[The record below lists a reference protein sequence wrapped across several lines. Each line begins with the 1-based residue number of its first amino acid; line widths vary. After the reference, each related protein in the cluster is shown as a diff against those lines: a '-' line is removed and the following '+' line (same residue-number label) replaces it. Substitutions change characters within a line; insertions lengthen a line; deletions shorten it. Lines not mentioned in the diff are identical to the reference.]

1 MVSFCCRP
9 MSPVPF
15 WMMKTTDSA
24 DDDEANME
32 LVKKGNKMYVSR
44 NTQAVSAGDPLVLVR
59 DDMAAAKKPE
69 PLEPATRPLKRK
81 RRTA

>member
-1 MVSFCCRP
+1 
-9 MSPVPF
+9 
-15 WMMKTTDSA
+15 MMKTTDSA

-69 PLEPATRPLKRK
+69 PLQPATRPLKRQRK
-81 RRTA
+81 TA

>member
-1 MVSFCCRP
+1 
-9 MSPVPF
+9 
-15 WMMKTTDSA
+15 MMKTTDSA
-24 DDDEANME
+24 DDAEANME

-69 PLEPATRPLKRK
+69 PLQPATRPLKRQRK
-81 RRTA
+81 TA

>member
-1 MVSFCCRP
+1 
-9 MSPVPF
+9 
-15 WMMKTTDSA
+15 MMKTTDSA

-32 LVKKGNKMYVSR
+32 LVKKSNKMYVSR

-69 PLEPATRPLKRK
+69 PLEPATRPLKRQRK
-81 RRTA
+81 TA